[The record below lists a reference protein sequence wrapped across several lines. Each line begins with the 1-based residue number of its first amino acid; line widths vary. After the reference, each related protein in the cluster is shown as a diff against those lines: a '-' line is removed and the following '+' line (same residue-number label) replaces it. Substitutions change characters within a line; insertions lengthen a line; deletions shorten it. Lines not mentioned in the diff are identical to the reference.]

1 MQAVNEQLKAYF
13 LEPELPCLNGRRT
26 LGVFQG
32 GYRYHLGLAYEK
44 TRDYAHAKETLE
56 LTLRPAPAQ
65 AEQIREAL
73 AENTGR

>member
-1 MQAVNEQLKAYF
+1 LKVHF

-32 GYRYHLGLAYEK
+32 GYRYHRGLASER
-44 TRDYAHAKETLE
+44 TRNYAHANEQLA

-73 AENTGR
+73 AENTGG